1 MKKLSLKIKVTLMF
15 TFFMTLLTCISLG
28 LLFSLS
34 SQEILGSVQAQLE
47 KRVYESMDEVSVQNG
62 KLDIEQDFYDL
73 EDGIYLALYDETGT
87 FLFGRVPYGFQEKTV
102 FADGSMQTVGTG
114 AARWY
119 VFDIKYRPGE
129 FQDVYI
135 RGVCSI
141 NRAENSMKTVQ
152 RLALILLPLL
162 VALTGTA
169 GYFFIRRTL
178 RPVRQI
184 TETVQEIQKDRDLSR
199 RVGLGRG
206 TDEVY
211 VMAETFDKML
221 AQIEEGFQREKQFT
235 SDVSHELRMPAA
247 VILAQCE
254 ELLEDENLTRE
265 QKTQLKRIQKKAS
278 EMSDMISRL
287 LFLSRA
293 DQGRQEIQKE
303 RVNLSELTEMAA
315 LEMELLA
322 EKENIRLEMQIEE
335 NLFAEVD
342 ESLYIRMVVNLVSNA
357 IAYHGGPG
365 YVKIRLQG
373 MENQI
378 WGSIEDDGKGISP
391 EDLPHIWERFYRV
404 DKARIQDSHSGLGLP
419 MVKWIV
425 QAHQGEIQVESTLGK
440 GSVFTFWLPTEE
452 SGEKK

>member
-1 MKKLSLKIKVTLMF
+1 MKKISLKIKVTLMF

-62 KLDIEQDFYDL
+62 KLDMEQDFYDL

-221 AQIEEGFQREKQFT
+221 AQ
-235 SDVSHELRMPAA
+235 
-247 VILAQCE
+247 CE

-265 QKTQLKRIQKKAS
+265 QKTQLQRIQKKAF

-342 ESLYIRMVVNLVSNA
+342 ESLYLRMVVNLVSNA

>member
-34 SQEILGSVQAQLE
+34 NQEILGSVQAQLE

-62 KLDIEQDFYDL
+62 RLDIQQDFYDL

-87 FLFGRVPYGFQEKTV
+87 FLFGRVPYGFQEKAE
-102 FADGSMQTVGTG
+102 FADGNMQTVGTG
-114 AARWY
+114 TARWY

-135 RGVCSI
+135 RGICSI
-141 NRAENSMKTVQ
+141 NRAENSVKTVQ

-162 VALTGTA
+162 VVFTGTV
-169 GYFFIRRTL
+169 GYFFTGWTL
-178 RPVRQI
+178 RPVKRI
-184 TETVQEIQKDRDLSR
+184 TETVQKIQKDGDLSR
-199 RVGLGRG
+199 RIGLGPG

-221 AQIEEGFQREKQFT
+221 VQIEDGFEREKRFT

-247 VILAQCE
+247 VILTQCE
-254 ELLEDENLTRE
+254 EMLEDEKLTKE
-265 QKTQLKRIQKKAS
+265 QKTQLQRIQKKAS

-322 EKENIRLEMQIEE
+322 DKENIRLEMQIEE

-342 ESLYIRMVVNLVSNA
+342 ESLYIRMVVNLISNA

-365 YVKIRLQG
+365 YVKIRLQS
-373 MENQI
+373 MENKI
-378 WGSIEDDGKGISP
+378 LGSIEDDGKGISS
-391 EDLPHIWERFYRV
+391 EDLPHIWERFYRA
-404 DKARIQDSHSGLGLP
+404 DKARTQDSHSGLGLP
-419 MVKWIV
+419 MVKWIAEV
-425 QAHQGEIQVESTLGK
+425 HQGGIRAESCLGK
-440 GSVFTFWLPTEE
+440 GSVFTFWLPVEK
-452 SGEKK
+452 SGGN